1 MNPCLMVMA
10 GGTGGHVIPGLAVAE
25 QLRAQGW
32 RVVWLGNPSGM
43 EARLTERAGIPM
55 RPLVFSGLRGK
66 GLRSL
71 LWMPLRLIRAFVQA
85 IAALRAEKP
94 NVVLG
99 MGGYVAFP
107 GGMMASLLGR
117 PLLIHEQNSVAGLT
131 NRVLAKLADQVFE
144 AFPGSFGPTQANR
157 VMWVGNPVREVI
169 LDLPPPDQR
178 YRQRQGPLRLLVLGG
193 SLGAQAIN
201 ELLPKALALISRAN
215 RPSVLHQAGEKHLEA
230 LQKAYQQVDVAAQL
244 EAFIG
249 DMAQAYAE
257 ADLVIARAGAMT
269 VSEVAAAGVAAL
281 FIPFPHAVD
290 DHQTGNAQFLVQAQA
305 AWCFQQDRFSAEQ
318 LADLLQALDR
328 QRLLH
333 MAQAARKAAK
343 PEALEVLVR
352 ACKEA
357 ARPKREAA

>member
-178 YRQRQGPLRLLVLGG
+178 YRQRRGPLRLLVLGG

>member
-281 FIPFPHAVD
+281 FIPFPHPGAGAGSLVFPAGSL
-290 DHQTGNAQFLVQAQA
+290 QCRATGRFAASPRSSAALAYGPGCAQG
-305 AWCFQQDRFSAEQ
+305 
-318 LADLLQALDR
+318 
-328 QRLLH
+328 
-333 MAQAARKAAK
+333 
-343 PEALEVLVR
+343 
-352 ACKEA
+352 CKTRGA
-357 ARPKREAA
+357 

>member
-1 MNPCLMVMA
+1 
-10 GGTGGHVIPGLAVAE
+10 
-25 QLRAQGW
+25 
-32 RVVWLGNPSGM
+32 
-43 EARLTERAGIPM
+43 
-55 RPLVFSGLRGK
+55 
-66 GLRSL
+66 
-71 LWMPLRLIRAFVQA
+71 

>member
-249 DMAQAYAE
+249 NMAQAYAE

>member
-1 MNPCLMVMA
+1 MVMA

-25 QLRAQGW
+25 RLRAQGW
-32 RVVWLGNPSGM
+32 RIVWLGNPSGM
-43 EARLTERAGIPM
+43 EAALTERAGIPM

-66 GLRSL
+66 GFAAFF
-71 LWMPLRLIRAFVQA
+71 WMPCRLLRAFAQA

-94 NVVLG
+94 HVVLG

-131 NRVLAKLADQVFE
+131 NRVLAKLADAVFE
-144 AFPGSFGPTQANR
+144 AFPGSFGAASAPAVQ
-157 VMWVGNPVREVI
+157 WIGNPVREAI
-169 LDLPPPDQR
+169 LQLPPPQQR
-178 YRQRQGPLRLLVLGG
+178 YQAREGPLRILVLGG

-201 ELLPKALALISRAN
+201 DLVPKALALISRTN
-215 RPSVLHQAGEKHLEA
+215 RPRLLHQSGEKHREA
-230 LQKAYQQVDVAAQL
+230 LHNAYQQAEVTAQV
-244 EAFIG
+244 EAFIS

-290 DHQTGNAQFLVQAQA
+290 DHQTGNAQFLVEVQA
-305 AWCFQQDRFSAEQ
+305 AWCFQQDQFSPQQ

-328 QRLLH
+328 QRLMQ
-333 MAQAARKAAK
+333 MAQAARAAAK

-352 ACKEA
+352 ACTQA
-357 ARPKREAA
+357 ADRQRQSA

>member
-1 MNPCLMVMA
+1 MSPCLMVMA

-25 QLRAQGW
+25 RLRAQGW

-43 EARLTERAGIPM
+43 EATLTERAGIPM
-55 RPLVFSGLRGK
+55 RPLVFAGLRGK
-66 GLRSL
+66 GLGTMFL
-71 LWMPLRLIRAFVQA
+71 MPLRLLRAFGQA
-85 IAALRAEKP
+85 LAALRAEKP

-131 NRVLAKLADQVFE
+131 NRVLAKLADQVYE
-144 AFPGSFGPTQANR
+144 AFPGSFGPAQANR
-157 VMWVGNPVREVI
+157 AMWVGNPVRDAI
-169 LDLPPPDQR
+169 LDLPPPEER

-201 ELLPKALALISRAN
+201 DLLPKALALISRAN
-215 RPSVLHQAGEKHLEA
+215 RPRIVHQAGEKHLQA
-230 LQKAYQQVDVAAQL
+230 LQKAYQQAEVNAQL

-249 DMAQAYAE
+249 DMAKAYAE

-305 AWCFQQDRFSAEQ
+305 AWCFQQDCFSPEQ

-328 QRLLH
+328 HRLLQ
-333 MAQAARKAAK
+333 MALAARKAAK
-343 PEALEVLVR
+343 PEALEVLVK
-352 ACKEA
+352 ACA
-357 ARPKREAA
+357 QLVTRKREA